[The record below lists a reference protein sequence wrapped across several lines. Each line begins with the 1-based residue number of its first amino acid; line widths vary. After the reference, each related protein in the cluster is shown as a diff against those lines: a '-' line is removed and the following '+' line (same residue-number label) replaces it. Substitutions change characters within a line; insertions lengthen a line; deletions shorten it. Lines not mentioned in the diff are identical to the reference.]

1 MSKRLTTEQKAE
13 VITDFAAGKTKSD
26 IARKFNVSPNA
37 ISKILTKFKS
47 SKEVQKVQ
55 EQGQKVQKTQD
66 KVQKE
71 VQKGIKQDNHA
82 IAKLIIDKAMA
93 SVLMDITKASPKDRI
108 AIVERLTLLYGNNE
122 NQKSALDRVIDAITG
137 VINEQ

>member
-47 SKEVQKVQ
+47 SKEVQ